1 MLTGMLGRWIT
12 TILYE
17 KALAFAK
24 AHRHKEP
31 SQTETAEFLQDLDVK
46 LRAALDINEHSKYV
60 MPQKPHNW
68 KEDIKRAFIYI
79 LLSFR
84 ALILQ

>member
-24 AHRHKEP
+24 AHCHKEP
-31 SQTETAEFLQDLDVK
+31 SQTETAEFLQELDIK
-46 LRAALDINEHSKYV
+46 LCAALDIDEHT
-60 MPQKPHNW
+60 
-68 KEDIKRAFIYI
+68 IGKRTSSA
-79 LLSFR
+79 LSFICCCHT
-84 ALILQ
+84 AL